1 MKYHVYAVEYEH
13 SIRFKEKKI
22 LKRILEL
29 AEHKMGRGVIQ
40 TLKDDCGKAIFEACA
55 YNSIV

>member
-1 MKYHVYAVEYEH
+1 MFMQWNMNIAYDSK
-13 SIRFKEKKI
+13 KKI

-29 AEHKMGRGVIQ
+29 AEYKMGRGVIQ

-55 YNSIV
+55 YNSKV

>member
-1 MKYHVYAVEYEH
+1 MNIAYDSK
-13 SIRFKEKKI
+13 KKI

>member
-1 MKYHVYAVEYEH
+1 MFMQWNMNIAYDSK
-13 SIRFKEKKI
+13 KKI

-29 AEHKMGRGVIQ
+29 AEHKMGRDVIQ

>member
-13 SIRFKEKKI
+13 STRFKEKT

-29 AEHKMGRGVIQ
+29 AEHKMGRDVIQ
-40 TLKDDCGKAIFEACA
+40 TLKDDCGKAIFEA
-55 YNSIV
+55 

>member
-13 SIRFKEKKI
+13 STRFKEKT

-29 AEHKMGRGVIQ
+29 AEHKMGRDVIQ

-55 YNSIV
+55 YNSKV